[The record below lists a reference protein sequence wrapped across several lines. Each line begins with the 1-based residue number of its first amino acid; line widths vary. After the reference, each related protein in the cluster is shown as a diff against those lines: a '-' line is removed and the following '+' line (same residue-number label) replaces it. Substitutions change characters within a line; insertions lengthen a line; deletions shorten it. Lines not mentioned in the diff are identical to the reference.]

1 LPLPLLLLQ
10 VCHQPSF
17 RHLCLKVW
25 RSVFLSRGA
34 METQNETTKMI
45 VGYTNCATV
54 SFLMVCLLFVV
65 YCNIFIFL
73 GTENER
79 VIVKLFQKSD
89 IDI

>member
-45 VGYTNCATV
+45 VGYTNCATLA
-54 SFLMVCLLFVV
+54 F
-65 YCNIFIFL
+65 
-73 GTENER
+73 
-79 VIVKLFQKSD
+79 
-89 IDI
+89 